1 MNYLTDKKYVQA
13 WVESFIQAEAHSHLL
28 LGNMQEAYE
37 RATRLPFDEGES
49 CLIRQHLPQCCTEFW
64 GAIRSTDGAN
74 DDAILTGTRPTVRC
88 WPIRCGC
95 PVSRNGAS
103 SCSFLNYAGHF
114 IHRSMAWLAS
124 FARSYRPTPCT
135 SR

>member
-1 MNYLTDKKYVQA
+1 
-13 WVESFIQAEAHSHLL
+13 VESFIQAEAHSHLL

-88 WPIRCGC
+88 WPIRW
-95 PVSRNGAS
+95 RL
-103 SCSFLNYAGHF
+103 SCFTERRQLVF
-114 IHRSMAWLAS
+114 ISKLRRAFH
-124 FARSYRPTPCT
+124 T
-135 SR
+135 S